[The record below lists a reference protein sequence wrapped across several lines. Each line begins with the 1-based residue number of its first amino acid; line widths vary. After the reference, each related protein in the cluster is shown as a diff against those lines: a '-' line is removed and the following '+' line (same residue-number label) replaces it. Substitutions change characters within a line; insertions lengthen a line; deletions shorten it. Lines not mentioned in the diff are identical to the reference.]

1 MNGFSEYSTYDAV
14 GLANLVRKREVHPSE
29 LVEAALA
36 AVDHTNPMLN
46 AVVTRMDDE
55 ARRLSRE
62 SLPVGPLT
70 GVPVALKDL
79 LSMYAGVRHTGGS
92 RLFANYVAD
101 RDVELVKRY
110 KQAGLIIIGKTNTP
124 ELGILP
130 TTEPL
135 LFGPAHN
142 PWNLNRSTGGSSGG
156 SAAAVAAGIVPV
168 ADGSD
173 AGGSIRIPASCCGIF
188 GLKPTRGRNPGT
200 EEIGEY
206 HGLAVTHVL
215 TRSVRDSA
223 IFLDIL
229 SAERPGAPYQAPAPP
244 QESFY
249 GILKKPV
256 RKLRIALMTE
266 PILPGSVDADCTAAT
281 AQAARLCEQLG
292 HDVETASPKLNAEA
306 FARAMVNV
314 YAVETATTMKVLLAQ
329 LGMTARIADLETPT
343 WMLYLLGNSI
353 SAVDHALAVRTL
365 HRIGAEV
372 ADFFS
377 KYDVLLTPTLGSP
390 PPLLGELNAPWYEDL
405 MHRLVVRGKLK
416 RILKWVNAV
425 DLAARH
431 VFDFAPFT
439 PLANATGQPAM
450 SVPLYWNKDRLPIGV
465 MFTGRFGDESTLLQL
480 ATQLEMAQPWR
491 SNTPPVHYSD

>member
-1 MNGFSEYSTYDAV
+1 MNGFAEYSTYDAL
-14 GLANLVRKREVHPSE
+14 GLAELIKTGQIHPSE
-29 LVEAALA
+29 VVEAALS
-36 AVDHTNPMLN
+36 AVDRTNPMLN

-55 ARRLSRE
+55 ARRTSR
-62 SLPVGPLT
+62 GPLPDGPLR
-70 GVPVALKDL
+70 GVPVLLKDL

-92 RLFANYVAD
+92 RLFAGYVAEN
-101 RDVELVKRY
+101 DVELVRRY
-110 KQAGLIIIGKTNTP
+110 KRAGLVIIGKTNTP

-142 PWNLNRSTGGSSGG
+142 PWNLRHSTGGSSGG
-156 SAAAVAAGIVPV
+156 SAAAVAAGIVPA

-200 EEIGEY
+200 EDMGEY

-229 SAERPGAPYQAPAPP
+229 SGERPGAPYQAPAPP
-244 QESFY
+244 KESFL
-249 GILKKPV
+249 GVLRKPT
-256 RKLRIALMTE
+256 RKLHIALMTE
-266 PILPGSVDADCTAAT
+266 PILPGTVDPDCCAAAT
-281 AQAARLCEQLG
+281 HAARLCEQLG
-292 HDVETASPKLNAEA
+292 HRVEVAAPTVDAQA

-314 YAVETATTMKVLLAQ
+314 YAVETATTMKMLLAQ
-329 LGMTARIADLETPT
+329 LRVKPRLADLETST

-353 SAVDHALAVRTL
+353 SAVDHAFAVRTL
-365 HRIGAEV
+365 HRIGIEV
-372 ADFFS
+372 ADFFA
-377 KYDVLLTPTLGSP
+377 KFDLLLTPTLGNP
-390 PPLLGELNAPWYEDL
+390 PPRLGDLSAPWYEEW
-405 MHRLVVRGKLK
+405 MHRVAVRGKLK
-416 RILKWVNAV
+416 RALQWVNAV

-450 SVPLYWNKDRLPIGV
+450 SVPLYWNKAKLPIGV
-465 MFTGRFGDESTLLQL
+465 MFTGRFGDERTLLQL
-480 ATQLEMAQPWR
+480 AAQLEIAQPWR
-491 SNTPPVHYSD
+491 DKIPPVHYST